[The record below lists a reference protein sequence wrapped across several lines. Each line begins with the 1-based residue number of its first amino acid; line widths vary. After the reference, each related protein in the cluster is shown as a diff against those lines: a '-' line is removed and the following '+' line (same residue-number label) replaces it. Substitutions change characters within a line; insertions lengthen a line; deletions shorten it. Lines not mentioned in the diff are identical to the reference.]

1 MLPAGQLAL
10 AYPLHVGAEFMRT
23 CSRQFCLDSNPT
35 ISFNDKVTEFGLRC
49 YSQHAEIHTVWLA
62 LLRWTLGSFLS
73 FPSPLPSCSH
83 GRE

>member
-49 YSQHAEIHTVWLA
+49 YSQHAEIHTV
-62 LLRWTLGSFLS
+62 
-73 FPSPLPSCSH
+73 
-83 GRE
+83 